1 MICIETSAI
10 LAALKTGEEGES
22 MKLHLQEIL
31 DQAGHVSE
39 LLLSEIYN
47 LDEPRKEWAAQLFN
61 ELPFPILRV
70 NPEVLELAN
79 RYVYNKVFDSNLRDL
94 GAHAALA
101 TIRECEGLLSL
112 DNRMLNN
119 TENIA
124 RINKVAGY
132 NTPRIF
138 SAHPQK
144 TWLADE
150 ELDNIRSLSWR
161 VTNRKKAEETARS
174 IQEMANNFLK
184 EKSINLRK
192 VGKIEIF

>member
-1 MICIETSAI
+1 
-10 LAALKTGEEGES
+10 
-22 MKLHLQEIL
+22 
-31 DQAGHVSE
+31 
-39 LLLSEIYN
+39 
-47 LDEPRKEWAAQLFN
+47 LFN

-144 TWLADE
+144 IWLADE